1 MNTSERGGHR
11 REREV
16 DIRGREIDETRLTR
30 PGVRQSGDVTV

>member
-11 REREV
+11 RERE
-16 DIRGREIDETRLTR
+16 RGREIDETRLTR

>member
-11 REREV
+11 RE
-16 DIRGREIDETRLTR
+16 RGREIDETRLTR